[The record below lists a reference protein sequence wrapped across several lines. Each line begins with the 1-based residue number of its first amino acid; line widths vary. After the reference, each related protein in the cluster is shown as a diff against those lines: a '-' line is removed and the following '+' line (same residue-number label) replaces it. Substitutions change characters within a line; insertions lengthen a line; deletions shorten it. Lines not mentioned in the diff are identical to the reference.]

1 MSLPIQ
7 IPGSRGT
14 SPVNMGKSYF
24 NRKQENTRPD
34 WVKNGLRGYEGVMRT
49 KGKDAADI
57 SFGEFL
63 KEYEQWKISNA
74 LSKGQR
80 INLPSKKLN
89 GSLRKARRKS
99 KKSWK
104 TARKQRKQHK

>member
-24 NRKQENTRPD
+24 NKKEENTRPA
-34 WVKNGLRGYEGVMRT
+34 WVKNGLRGYERLGRL
-49 KGKDAADI
+49 KGKEAADI
-57 SFGEFL
+57 SFGTFL

-74 LSKGQR
+74 LSKGQP
-80 INLPSKKLN
+80 INLPSKQLN

-104 TARKQRKQHK
+104 TARKQRKHHK